1 MNLKADLGARYLP
14 SEDIV
19 VREIEGE
26 LIMVPLVSGIGDM
39 EDELFTLN
47 ETGRVIWEKL
57 DGRKSLEDIVG
68 ELSSEYDASPG
79 EIEKDVLGLIRELL
93 KRKMLVAAKSES

>member
-1 MNLKADLGARYLP
+1 MNVKTDLGACYLP

-26 LIMVPLVSGIGDM
+26 LIIVPLVSGIGDM

-57 DGRKSLEDIVG
+57 DGRKTLEDIVG
-68 ELSSEYDASPG
+68 ELSSEYDASLG
-79 EIEKDVLGLIRELL
+79 EIEKDVLGLVKELL
-93 KRKMLVAAKSES
+93 KRKMLVATRKES